1 MLSCIHTE
9 LLLLRWQLCL
19 HLLLG
24 LLRVC
29 KVRLR
34 RRIRLLRL
42 GGWVILHLLRWRL
55 LLGLL
60 QHSK

>member
-24 LLRVC
+24 LLRIC
-29 KVRLR
+29 KIRLR
-34 RRIRLLRL
+34 YCIRLLRL
-42 GGWVILHLLRWRL
+42 GRWGVLHLLRWRL